1 MSSPQEI
8 SPDQPEPV
16 VSIRPWS
23 SLLIRD
29 YRFIFITI
37 LCANTSNNMRN
48 VASPYQV
55 YQLSGSSVQLGL
67 AGFFQAFPFIIFGL
81 FGGGLADTLNRKK
94 LIAITHT
101 LNIFPGLALGLL
113 TITGAIQVWQI
124 NTLNM
129 IASSLQVLAGPSRQ
143 AIIPGLVPQAL
154 LLNAVTTATLMM
166 QST

>member
-1 MSSPQEI
+1 MSSSQET

-48 VASPYQV
+48 VTSLYQV

-81 FGGGLADTLNRKK
+81 FGGVLADTSNRK
-94 LIAITHT
+94 
-101 LNIFPGLALGLL
+101 
-113 TITGAIQVWQI
+113 
-124 NTLNM
+124 
-129 IASSLQVLAGPSRQ
+129 S
-143 AIIPGLVPQAL
+143 
-154 LLNAVTTATLMM
+154 
-166 QST
+166 